1 MKDNTS
7 STFKA
12 RKPSMSMETETPKET
27 KLLSGEDTM
36 VQIRDGLLPILI
48 KLLRKQPLDTRANG
62 ASISADHSTSDQDSQ
77 CRELLNVSVLTILS
91 LRNGPRE
98 EKLSNSDSM
107 LLPRPLEVCT
117 GLLTFSQWK
126 ELTLDAE
133 PSTQDGSNSSNGKLH
148 SSETPRKK
156 AKSWKSPVQLMLKI
170 EISI

>member
-77 CRELLNVSVLTILS
+77 
-91 LRNGPRE
+91 
-98 EKLSNSDSM
+98 
-107 LLPRPLEVCT
+107 
-117 GLLTFSQWK
+117 
-126 ELTLDAE
+126 
-133 PSTQDGSNSSNGKLH
+133 
-148 SSETPRKK
+148 
-156 AKSWKSPVQLMLKI
+156 
-170 EISI
+170 